1 MGNPRKLQLKTKF
14 RLLREIGI
22 FLDMM
27 VYFGLGGGIYS
38 AIQDEPIR
46 AMLFATLLG
55 ASFYTS
61 SRLGWKV
68 QELQIKMLLDEDR
81 EEDRKEVMR
90 KIGRR

>member
-1 MGNPRKLQLKTKF
+1 MRINPRRPIQLKTKF

-27 VYFGLGGGIYS
+27 VYFGLGGGLYS
-38 AIQDEPIR
+38 AMRNEPIG
-46 AMLFATLLG
+46 AMLFATLMG
-55 ASFYTS
+55 VSFYVS

-81 EEDRKEVMR
+81 KEAIK

>member
-1 MGNPRKLQLKTKF
+1 MRLMNPPALKLKTKF

-38 AIQDEPIR
+38 AIQDESIK
-46 AMLFATLLG
+46 AMLFATLMG
-55 ASFYTS
+55 VSFYTS

-68 QELQIKMLLDEDR
+68 QELQIKMLLEENKR
-81 EEDRKEVMR
+81 ETMKKV
-90 KIGRR
+90 GRR